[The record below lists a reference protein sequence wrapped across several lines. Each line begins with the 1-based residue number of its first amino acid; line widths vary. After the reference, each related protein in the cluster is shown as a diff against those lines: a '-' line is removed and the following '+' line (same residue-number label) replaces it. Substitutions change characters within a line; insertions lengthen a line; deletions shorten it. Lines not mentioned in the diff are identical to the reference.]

1 MKQKVKVKLK
11 TKTVR
16 MDRDHMISWS
26 GQTSDKQFSSYRF
39 YLEGGSVDNH
49 IGYNQQQ
56 LLLLN

>member
-26 GQTSDKQFSSYRF
+26 GQGDKQFSSYQL

-49 IGYNQQQ
+49 IGYTN
-56 LLLLN
+56 NNNY